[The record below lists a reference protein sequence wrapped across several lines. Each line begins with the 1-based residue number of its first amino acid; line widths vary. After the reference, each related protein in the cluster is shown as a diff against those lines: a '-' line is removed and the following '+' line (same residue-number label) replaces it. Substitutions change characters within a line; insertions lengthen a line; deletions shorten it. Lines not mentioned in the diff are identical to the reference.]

1 MPTQIVP
8 RIIQSNP
15 KEPMKTITQILEER
29 DEESE
34 MQPQQL
40 SQRYKKKRNIDKIIN
55 EKSDSDEE
63 LPQSQSQKRQKV
75 EKAKPKRKFK

>member
-1 MPTQIVP
+1 
-8 RIIQSNP
+8 
-15 KEPMKTITQILEER
+15 MKTITQILEER

-55 EKSDSDEE
+55 ENSGSDEE
-63 LPQSQSQKRQKV
+63 FP
-75 EKAKPKRKFK
+75 